1 MRPKPRQ
8 LAGIVAVLIG
18 IAFGLY
24 QFRKGIENGEAV
36 TSRRHDSDTPA

>member
-18 IAFGLY
+18 LAVGVH
-24 QFRKGIENGEAV
+24 QVRKGIENGEAV
-36 TSRRHDSDTPA
+36 TAPRQDSDTPA